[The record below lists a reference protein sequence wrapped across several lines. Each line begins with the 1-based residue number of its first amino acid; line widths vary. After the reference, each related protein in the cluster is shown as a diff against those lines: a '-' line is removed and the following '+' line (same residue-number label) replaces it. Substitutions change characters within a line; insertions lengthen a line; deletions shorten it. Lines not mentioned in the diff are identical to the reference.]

1 MKIGYFIQNYKRGG
15 INTFVKNLVSENIF
29 NDDIFVISNKDNP
42 GIDFLKKKTLKIKFL
57 KYSIFSWDKLLN
69 KDLNKNILIILK
81 IIYSICFPLTFI
93 YQFMR
98 LFFFFKKNRL
108 DKIMIINGGYPG
120 GDICIAATLAWIKVN
135 PNKKPWINFHNFALK
150 KYKFFLLN
158 IYKN

>member
-98 LFFFFKKNRL
+98 LFFFF
-108 DKIMIINGGYPG
+108 
-120 GDICIAATLAWIKVN
+120 
-135 PNKKPWINFHNFALK
+135 
-150 KYKFFLLN
+150 
-158 IYKN
+158 